1 MGPFFRGVMK
11 CEALKDPGFRVFFFF
26 SFFFVG
32 GVVQVSN

>member
-11 CEALKDPGFRVFFFF
+11 CEALKDPGFRVFFF